1 MKNVL
6 IVRANNRPD
15 GISTKMYEIFS
26 SEIAKNENLNVSTFD
41 VFKENIP
48 HFGQDLFN
56 AFGKLQNGEELN
68 ELEASSIAACQKAQ
82 DAFKAADII
91 VYAFPLWNLS
101 IPGALKSFLDYV
113 TMAGFTFKYNEQGQ
127 LVHLMSEKKVII
139 LNARGSI
146 FTGNGR
152 EGLEMAASLVKNI
165 VTGLHGME
173 VIEEVI
179 IEGHAHRNLA
189 DEVLANGFKRV
200 EEAAAK
206 LVAVYA

>member
-26 SEIAKNENLNVSTFD
+26 SEIEKNDNLNVTTFD

-48 HFGQDLFN
+48 HFGQSLFD

-68 ELEASSIAACQKAQ
+68 EMEAASIAASQKIQ
-82 DAFKAADII
+82 DAFKAADLI

-113 TMAGFTFKYNEQGQ
+113 TMDGFTFEYNEQGQ
-127 LVHLMSEKKVII
+127 IIYLMPEKKVII

-146 FTGNGR
+146 FTNNGR
-152 EGLEMAASLVKNI
+152 EGLEMAASLVKNM
-165 VTGLHGME
+165 VTTIHGME

-179 IEGHAHRNLA
+179 IEGHVHRNLT

-206 LVAVYA
+206 LVAVHA

>member
-6 IVRANNRPD
+6 IVLANNRPD

-26 SEIAKNENLNVSTFD
+26 AELEKNEHLNVTTFD

-48 HFGQDLFN
+48 HFGQELFN

-68 ELEASSIAACQKAQ
+68 ELEAASIAASNKAQ
-82 DAFKAADII
+82 EAFKAADII

-127 LVHLMSEKKVII
+127 LVHLMSEKKAII

-146 FTGNGR
+146 FTDNGR
-152 EGLEMAASLVKNI
+152 EELEMSASLVKNI
-165 VTGLHGME
+165 VTRLHGME
-173 VIEEVI
+173 IIDEVI

-189 DEVLANGFKRV
+189 DEVLENGFKRV
-200 EEAAAK
+200 KEAAAK
-206 LVAVYA
+206 LVTVYA